1 MAMGDNENTNSQ
13 NNLEGIRNIILCE
26 GGQMQKRP
34 YYMVPFIQSIKS
46 GKTELCCE

>member
-1 MAMGDNENTNSQ
+1 MKLLVHKTTWKS
-13 NNLEGIRNIILCE
+13 IRNIILCE

-46 GKTELCCE
+46 GKTELSCE